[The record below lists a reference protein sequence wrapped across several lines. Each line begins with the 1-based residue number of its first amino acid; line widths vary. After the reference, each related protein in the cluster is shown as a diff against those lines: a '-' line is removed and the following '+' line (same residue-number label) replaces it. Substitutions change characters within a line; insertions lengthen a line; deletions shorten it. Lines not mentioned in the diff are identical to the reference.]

1 MEIKEGEM
9 FKSNYGHIKVEV
21 LFVYEEGEDGGVI
34 YKLSEN
40 DFINGCST
48 DEFRRRFKPLHLIT
62 QDERVILRN
71 IKGYTWLARDE
82 SGRIFMYS
90 AKPSKFTSH
99 WLEMSYHMS
108 NFNYSHL
115 FDFIQWTDDEPYN
128 IYDLLWNKAKSRF

>member
-9 FKSNYGHIKVEV
+9 FKSKDGTKVEV
-21 LFVYEEGEDGGVI
+21 LAVHEAGILYRECEKYRFV
-34 YKLSEN
+34 
-40 DFINGCST
+40 NGCSK
-48 DEFRRRFKPLHLIT
+48 DIFPKIYKPLLLIT

-82 SGRIFMYS
+82 DGRIFMYS
-90 AKPSKFTSH
+90 AKPAKGTSH
-99 WLEMSYHMS
+99 WLESTHHLS

-128 IYDLLWNKAKSRF
+128 IDDLLWNKAKSRF